1 MGAYSYYDSKVM
13 ISMKSANSN
22 NFSESDLVKEWYNIA
37 IENAL
42 DMVFIHDNEG
52 KITYVNET
60 GVKESGYSGEELLQ
74 MNPAQL
80 VPPEYYGIMTE
91 LQVKRLNG
99 DMNVFFYE
107 MEYIKKNGERI
118 PVKVSSSPII
128 KDNGLEG
135 FIHIV
140 RNTSQVKKTEALLSA
155 ELELASKLCRIH
167 NINEALREI
176 LNTAFLFTNVDCGG
190 VYILEKDTNDYS
202 LKIHHNLSREFIDK
216 ISRLSSEEKGLDQVR
231 NGMSIYLSESEYDG
245 KINPDMMHIL
255 KDKEKIKSFF
265 IAPLSYK
272 NEFIGTL
279 VFASH
284 ESQDIT
290 ETTKIFLSLLA
301 KKAATTISR
310 IKAEEKA
317 NNNDIKYREIVE
329 SANSIIFVF
338 DNKGKIL
345 SMNEYGLSFFGY
357 KKNEIVGKNVYDTIT
372 PKIESS
378 GRDLRNLVNDIHTNI
393 KEFGVHINENIKK
406 NGEIVWVYWGNKP
419 IYDDKGE
426 LSAILAVGND
436 ITEKRN
442 LEEKIKHSEI
452 KFKALFENANEPI
465 LILNNDFL
473 IEDVNKATI
482 KALGYKKEKL
492 LDNMNIFDLSS
503 PLETNRLQHILFR
516 DFTGEGLSFETY
528 FLNGNGKVF
537 PVEVS
542 FSRIEVK
549 GEKSIICIVRDIS
562 EQKKKET
569 DLKKQLLKYELEEGN
584 IYLSQDHS
592 STIPFEVFRELVDV
606 GYRGII
612 ISRDEKEHF
621 DIGNINFEYYWISKK
636 GGPRTAPAEL
646 NNLKEFISKIDNKS
660 VIFLGSL
667 DFLSANNGF
676 DELYTFIAELREI
689 AYFGKN
695 IIILSADNNAFDSKQ
710 LKLLEKETKQILE
723 KTSDKVDRKI
733 VDIIY
738 YLMNQNELGINPSF
752 SSIGKEL
759 VMTRPTVRKNIK
771 YLESKKYVIVHRNG
785 RNKKVELTEKGK
797 KML

>member
-1 MGAYSYYDSKVM
+1 
-13 ISMKSANSN
+13 MKSANSN

-60 GVKESGYSGEELLQ
+60 GVKESGYSQEELLQ

-99 DMNVFFYE
+99 DMSVFFYE

-140 RNTSQVKKTEALLSA
+140 RNTSEVKKTEALLSA

-231 NGMSIYLSESEYDG
+231 SGMPIYLSESEYDG
-245 KINPDMMHIL
+245 EINPDMMHIL

-272 NEFIGTL
+272 NEFIGAF

-290 ETTKIFLSLLA
+290 ETTKIFLSILA
-301 KKAATTISR
+301 KKAAATISR

-317 NNNDIKYREIVE
+317 DSSDIKYREIVE

-378 GRDLRNLVNDIHTNI
+378 GRDLRNLVNDIHTKI

-406 NGEIVWVYWGNKP
+406 NGEKVWIYWGNKP

-492 LDNMNIFDLSS
+492 LDNMNIFDFSS
-503 PLETNRLQHILFR
+503 PLET
-516 DFTGEGLSFETY
+516 
-528 FLNGNGKVF
+528 
-537 PVEVS
+537 
-542 FSRIEVK
+542 
-549 GEKSIICIVRDIS
+549 
-562 EQKKKET
+562 
-569 DLKKQLLKYELEEGN
+569 
-584 IYLSQDHS
+584 
-592 STIPFEVFRELVDV
+592 
-606 GYRGII
+606 
-612 ISRDEKEHF
+612 
-621 DIGNINFEYYWISKK
+621 
-636 GGPRTAPAEL
+636 
-646 NNLKEFISKIDNKS
+646 
-660 VIFLGSL
+660 
-667 DFLSANNGF
+667 
-676 DELYTFIAELREI
+676 
-689 AYFGKN
+689 
-695 IIILSADNNAFDSKQ
+695 
-710 LKLLEKETKQILE
+710 
-723 KTSDKVDRKI
+723 
-733 VDIIY
+733 
-738 YLMNQNELGINPSF
+738 
-752 SSIGKEL
+752 
-759 VMTRPTVRKNIK
+759 
-771 YLESKKYVIVHRNG
+771 
-785 RNKKVELTEKGK
+785 
-797 KML
+797 